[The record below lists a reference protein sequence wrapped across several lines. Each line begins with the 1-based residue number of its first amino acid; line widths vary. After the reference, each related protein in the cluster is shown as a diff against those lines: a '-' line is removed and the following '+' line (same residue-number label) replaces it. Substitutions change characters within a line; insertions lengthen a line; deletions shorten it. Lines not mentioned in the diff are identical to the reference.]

1 MSNVVQRQTTGC
13 CPGGL
18 NPLHVLRTS
27 CRRDLNSHNER
38 QGKSSCS
45 SHARR
50 SDGAVS
56 TPHSMAA
63 PACSKIPSL
72 ISATLKIL
80 LAFTFML
87 LPGCGSKSTSPHSD
101 HGNSATPPAQPP
113 GEKTATDATPVT
125 WPVVRWVNVPELPQ
139 DIQILD
145 SVFWEPADTV
155 SLRQRIISEPRMS
168 GARVLEIGTG
178 SGLVSLCCLQAGAEH
193 VIATDLNPAAVA
205 NALANA
211 RLLGFAQRLDV
222 RQVPRRAPE
231 AWTVIRPEETFDF
244 IISNPP
250 WEDRKPVSVQEFAL
264 YDPGFLL
271 LKSLVTGARSRL
283 RPGGRL
289 WLAYGCVTAIRHIQ
303 ETAGDVGLNCRILD
317 ERRLEDLPELF
328 LPGMLLEI
336 TVP

>member
-1 MSNVVQRQTTGC
+1 
-13 CPGGL
+13 
-18 NPLHVLRTS
+18 
-27 CRRDLNSHNER
+27 
-38 QGKSSCS
+38 
-45 SHARR
+45 
-50 SDGAVS
+50 
-56 TPHSMAA
+56 MAEK
-63 PACSKIPSL
+63 PA
-72 ISATLKIL
+72 A
-80 LAFTFML
+80 
-87 LPGCGSKSTSPHSD
+87 G
-101 HGNSATPPAQPP
+101 ATPM
-113 GEKTATDATPVT
+113 T

-145 SVFWEPADTV
+145 SVFWEPDDTV

-205 NALANA
+205 NALENA
-211 RLLGFAQRLDV
+211 RLLGLAQRLDV

-231 AWTVIRPEETFDF
+231 AWTVIQPDETFDF

-250 WEDRKPVSVQEFAL
+250 WEDRKPVSVEEFAL

-271 LKSLVTGARSRL
+271 LKSLVTGAQARL

-303 ETAGDVGLNCRILD
+303 STAADVGLNCRRLD